1 MNDRP
6 SFARRFPA
14 HPLPSA
20 LVAVFASVA
29 VGLATLFLGTTILRG
44 YGFALFCITPLT
56 IGILAPLLHGMGGR
70 RSFGSMLAVNTL
82 SQLALMFCLLGF
94 AMEGLGCLFMCAPL
108 WFVCSLVGTAI
119 AFPIHEL
126 LWKNRFPA
134 RGFPVVGLLLVFS
147 APLLMGVE
155 HLADLQPDLIPV
167 TTSLD
172 IDAPPAAVWQAV
184 LAFPELPPPNDWIFS
199 LGVAYPK
206 HATITGHGIG
216 AVRHCVFS
224 TGAFV
229 EPITAWEEHRLLAFD
244 VIESPHTMQELSPY
258 PDLHPPHLE
267 GYFLSRRGQ
276 FKLIDLGNGRTRLE
290 GTTWYQN
297 RMAPAFYWRL
307 WSDTILHRIHHQV
320 LSHIKQIS
328 ETRAPLSD

>member
-1 MNDRP
+1 MTRYGRP
-6 SFARRFPA
+6 PFAHHFPA
-14 HPLPSA
+14 SSNASA
-20 LVAVFASVA
+20 LLAIGTAASI
-29 VGLATLFLGTTILRG
+29 GLASLLLGTYVFRN
-44 YGFALFCITPLT
+44 YGFALFCGVPLLL
-56 IGILAPLLHGMGGR
+56 GFLCPLLHGMGAP
-70 RSFGSMLAVNTL
+70 RSFGNMLAVNTL
-82 SQLALMFCLLGF
+82 CQLTLMCSLLGF
-94 AMEGLGCLFMCAPL
+94 GIEGLGCLFMCAPL
-108 WFVCSLVGTAI
+108 WFLCALVGTAF
-119 AFPIHEL
+119 ALPIHER
-126 LWKNRFPA
+126 LWRGWQTP
-134 RGFPVVGLLLVFS
+134 RGFPIIGLLLVFS

-155 HLADLQPDLIPV
+155 HLADLQPDLVPV

-172 IDAPPAAVWQAV
+172 IDAPPADVWQAL
-184 LAFPELPPPNDWIFS
+184 LAFPELPPPNDWVFS
-199 LGVAYPK
+199 LGVAYPR

-229 EPITAWEEHRLLAFD
+229 EPITAWDEHRLLAFD
-244 VIESPHTMQELSPY
+244 VIESPPTMQELSPY

-320 LSHIKQIS
+320 LSHIRTIS
-328 ETRAPLSD
+328 ETRHHR